1 MNYNNYGYPGN
12 YQAMQMQQ
20 QMQNTQQM
28 QNGGFIN
35 APNIES
41 ARSYPVAPGSVV
53 TFKIENQPIVCE
65 KSQGFSQ
72 FESPHFAIY
81 DLKRRE
87 ENIQEDIKN
96 NKDDIFVN
104 KDYIN
109 PIINSI
115 QDDIEML
122 KTSVSLLQERNKKQS
137 YISKNNREVKEDDTK

>member
-115 QDDIEML
+115 KDDIEML
-122 KTSVSLLQERNKKQS
+122 KTSVNLLQERNKKQS
-137 YISKNNREVKEDDTK
+137 YISKNNREVKEDDTQ

>member
-109 PIINSI
+109 PIINSMK
-115 QDDIEML
+115 DDIEML